1 MDRFDA
7 PFTRPGSQQLGY
19 EPLEMPSFSGPTPAG
34 ANATYIANPYLV
46 DEKRR
51 LVPQIKI
58 VRIGHNTI

>member
-7 PFTRPGSQQLGY
+7 PFRAGGQQLGY
-19 EPLEMPSFSGPTPAG
+19 EPLDMPAYSGPTPAG
-34 ANATYIANPYLV
+34 ANAQYIANPYLV